1 MKLSSLSLAFAA
13 AVASL
18 CGAAAQAGTTF
29 NGHGEVQDDSHGYY
43 YAVTGSKFV
52 NGQTA
57 DGTAN
62 GRTIRFIQ
70 DEPAWGRSPS
80 ELDQW
85 QKDGFFTDTAGV
97 ALTMKNG
104 ASTVYDN
111 NGLED
116 GSFATNNYNAQ
127 AGGFPTGGHGAPV
140 LYSMSNNF
148 DWIYAGYFKLNAP
161 TTVTSLTGYFV
172 TNASGDTGT
181 VDSGF
186 NPADPAVGYR
196 MNIFSSFAGTDP
208 NTREVTNTNSFT
220 GDVFTSDLT
229 GGTFSFADTGYDRVG
244 SSGLVSSIYRLTY
257 TLDVPLTLGAGEYFF
272 SHDVTVP
279 EPATLSVL
287 GAAGSLLMRRRR
299 ARAR

>member
-1 MKLSSLSLAFAA
+1 MKPTSLTILAA
-13 AVASL
+13 ATLATF
-18 CGAAAQAGTTF
+18 CGASQAGTMF

-57 DGTAN
+57 DGTSN

-70 DEPAWGRSPS
+70 DEPDWGRSPS

-85 QKDGFFTDTAGV
+85 QKDDFFADTAGV
-97 ALTMKNG
+97 AMTLKNG
-104 ASTVYDN
+104 AATVYDN
-111 NGLED
+111 NGLDD

-127 AGGFPTGGHGAPV
+127 AGNYPNGGHGAPV

-161 TTVTSLTGYFV
+161 TTITSLSGYFV
-172 TNASGDTGT
+172 ANAAGDTGT
-181 VDSGF
+181 VDGGF
-186 NPADPAVGYR
+186 DPADPAVGYR

-229 GGTFSFADTGYDRVG
+229 GGTFSYADTGYDRVG

-257 TLDVPLTLGAGEYFF
+257 TLDAPLTLGPGEYFF

-279 EPATLSVL
+279 EPTTLAAIG
-287 GAAGSLLMRRRR
+287 GAAAGLLRRRR
-299 ARAR
+299 A